1 MSSVKTARRHE
12 RAERATA
19 QKRSNVLFGVV
30 VAGVAVAFIAAIA
43 LTRTAAEEPV
53 GAAPSGSASGS
64 SSGSESVLGVSS
76 DVSLIEL
83 GRVPLDQTVEP
94 TWTLTNSSDR
104 AVRLGEAHAEVLEG
118 CCPGPL
124 EFTKTSL
131 KPGETAQLV
140 FPLQMH
146 EGMDGPHDFD
156 VHVPISSGGQ
166 EELMTL
172 KVTGDFSA

>member
-1 MSSVKTARRHE
+1 MSSAKTARRQGRQE
-12 RAERATA
+12 RAERAMA
-19 QKRSNVLFGVV
+19 QRRSNVLFGVV
-30 VAGVAVAFIAAIA
+30 VAGIAVALIAAIA
-43 LTRTAAEEPV
+43 VARTAGEEPAA
-53 GAAPSGSASGS
+53 AAPSGS
-64 SSGSESVLGVSS
+64 SSGSETVLGVAS

-83 GRVPLDQTVEP
+83 GRVPLNQTVEP
-94 TWTLTNSSDR
+94 TWILTNFSDR
-104 AVRLGEAHAEVLEG
+104 AVKLEEAHAEVLEG

-131 KPGETAQLV
+131 KPGETARLV

-156 VHVPISSGGQ
+156 VHVPITSAGES
-166 EELMTL
+166 ELMTL